1 MAELGMT
8 PHPTGSHVRLSPSP
22 KGEGRKTTRLRV
34 ASNRRADWQV
44 VLCARGARA
53 SSQGLCPPRLW
64 RHEPQAKYNEEPPAK
79 LVGSL
84 FPQGTREF
92 LLYRKKNRL
101 RGSFSALFQ
110 FSSSHFF
117 ALDLE
122 NVLIASSL

>member
-1 MAELGMT
+1 MGEALPKAVVCVRVFIMAELGMT

-22 KGEGRKTTRLRV
+22 KGEGRETTRLRV

-84 FPQGTREF
+84 FPQGAREF
-92 LLYRKKNRL
+92 LLYRKK
-101 RGSFSALFQ
+101 
-110 FSSSHFF
+110 
-117 ALDLE
+117 E
-122 NVLIASSL
+122 PPVK

>member
-1 MAELGMT
+1 MT

-22 KGEGRKTTRLRV
+22 KGEGRKTTRLQV

-79 LVGSL
+79 LVGSFFVFRKPPDSL
-84 FPQGTREF
+84 GVQYRLMPISKNKGFPFG
-92 LLYRKKNRL
+92 
-101 RGSFSALFQ
+101 GSSAEGGDEGFV
-110 FSSSHFF
+110 
-117 ALDLE
+117 LE
-122 NVLIASSL
+122 YS

>member
-1 MAELGMT
+1 MT

-79 LVGSL
+79 LVGS
-84 FPQGTREF
+84 F
-92 LLYRKKNRL
+92 LCFF
-101 RGSFSALFQ
+101 GFV
-110 FSSSHFF
+110 FSSPCGIDMFF
-117 ALDLE
+117 IDAFLTE
-122 NVLIASSL
+122 IFIFR

>member
-1 MAELGMT
+1 MT

-79 LVGSL
+79 LVGSFSNIVHDVSYNFARFL
-84 FPQGTREF
+84 KAFFHLLCKRE
-92 LLYRKKNRL
+92 L
-101 RGSFSALFQ
+101 RAAP
-110 FSSSHFF
+110 HEVVFF
-117 ALDLE
+117 VFRCKID
-122 NVLIASSL
+122 VS